1 MTLES
6 LRAALWD
13 VLANKLR
20 SGLTVLGILIG
31 TAAVILLVAVGVGVS
46 NELQR
51 QIRNLG
57 TNAVY
62 VFPESKEAAGH
73 GGTETRAARLTRQD
87 LKALSDRHRAPAVTL
102 AAPAVE
108 TAGTVT
114 WDGASYSLKTF
125 QGAEPAYSSI
135 RNVTVRRGRLLNAD
149 DELNHARVA
158 LIGSTVVQHLMGKG
172 ADPVGQ
178 DVRFNGVR
186 LRIVGLLSPRGSDGI
201 DDEDDV
207 MVAPLTTTA
216 DEIVGTVESYS
227 HLVVQA
233 VSPEALSGAI
243 AEITAVLR
251 QAHQLEPG
259 APPDFSL
266 INADELAKTSE
277 SEAAALQLFLAAIAA
292 VSLIVGG
299 IGVMNIM
306 LVTVT
311 ERTQEIGLR
320 KALGAHNRDVVT
332 QFLAEAMLLAGLGG
346 LIGVMV
352 GVALG
357 QIPLGVSKPVVL
369 PATVVV
375 SFGVSVLVGVVFG
388 VYPARRAAALTPIEA
403 LRFE

>member
-1 MTLES
+1 VTLES
-6 LRAALWD
+6 IRAALWD
-13 VLANKLR
+13 VLANKVR
-20 SGLTVLGILIG
+20 SGLTILGILIG

-57 TNAVY
+57 TNAIY
-62 VFPESKEAAGH
+62 VFPETKEAAGH
-73 GGTETRAARLTRQD
+73 GGTETRPARLTRMD
-87 LKALSDRHRAPAVTL
+87 LKALSDRHRAPTVTL

-114 WDGASYSLKTF
+114 WDGTSYSLKTF
-125 QGAEPAYSSI
+125 QGVEPAYNSI
-135 RNVTVRRGRLLNAD
+135 RNVTVKAGRLLTGD

-158 LIGSTVVQHLMGKG
+158 LIGSTVVQHLMGRG
-172 ADPVGQ
+172 ANPVGQ

-186 LRIVGLLSPRGSDGI
+186 LRIVGVLSPRGSDGV

-207 MVAPLTTTA
+207 MVAPLATTVA
-216 DEIVGTVESYS
+216 EIVGTVESYS

-233 VSPEALSGAI
+233 VSPAVLSETMG
-243 AEITAVLR
+243 EITAVLR

-259 APPDFSL
+259 APADFNL

-277 SEAAALQLFLAAIAA
+277 SEAAALELFLAAIAA

-311 ERTQEIGLR
+311 ERTQEIGIR
-320 KALGAHNRDVVT
+320 KALGAHNSDVIT
-332 QFLAEAMLLAGLGG
+332 QFLAEAMLLAGIGG
-346 LIGVMV
+346 LVGVMA

-369 PATVVV
+369 PAAVIV

-388 VYPARRAAALTPIEA
+388 VYPARRAAALTPIDA